1 MLLLKL
7 VIGLRWNPGPEFVT
21 EGYLE
26 LVNSEYIY
34 ASIKWTVT
42 ILNIENRKLQ
52 VFKEIKFVPIEHI
65 SCYKDSLARWT
76 LGA

>member
-26 LVNSEYIY
+26 SVNSEYIY
-34 ASIKWTVT
+34 ASNEQ
-42 ILNIENRKLQ
+42 LL
-52 VFKEIKFVPIEHI
+52 
-65 SCYKDSLARWT
+65 S
-76 LGA
+76 